1 MKKIQNLLKKGNDED
16 FMLPKMLDPDDIEK
30 HYIWVTEFDDA
41 NLKTFYNSFM
51 RLERDP
57 AIEVVPIIISS
68 YGGYCDVLSAMRDL
82 IKSSPKPVATIAT
95 GKAMSC
101 GVALTASGTKGMRFA
116 SEGARIM
123 IHEISTGSWGKNA
136 DFQVTAEES
145 KRLNKVFMSNLAED
159 MGKSYDWIM
168 AELHKRKTRT
178 GSSLRRRPSPSGSLT
193 TSASLGSTIR
203 CPRRSCTC
211 RTRTTSSWL
220 NRTRSWRRWASRLR
234 SGSALISGT

>member
-168 AELHKRKTRT
+168 AELHKRKNTDWF
-178 GSSLRRRPSPSGSLT
+178 LT
-193 TSASLGSTIR
+193 PAQAKSIGVIDHVGI
-203 CPRRSCTC
+203 PRINHTVPETVMHVPDSYNV
-211 RTRTTSSWL
+211 L
-220 NRTRSWRRWASRLR
+220 LAQQN
-234 SGSALISGT
+234 ALMAKMGKPPKKR